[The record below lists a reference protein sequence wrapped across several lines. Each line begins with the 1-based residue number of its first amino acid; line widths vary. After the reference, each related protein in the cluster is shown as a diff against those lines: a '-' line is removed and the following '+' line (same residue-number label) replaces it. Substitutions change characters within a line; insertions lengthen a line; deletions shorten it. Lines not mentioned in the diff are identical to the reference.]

1 MASNAA
7 LELLKKDHSA
17 KVAAMNRR
25 TKADRMEAMFYRK
38 GAGMITAATYGTLN
52 RLDVSVSVG
61 WFPWK
66 LAVTALALGVEATT
80 GGKLQAAAAGVG
92 EATNA
97 IYIKDA
103 ITENTLIVGE
113 AAHGYIAESHHDSGA
128 HGAVDHISTPHT
140 DHVAAVADG
149 GEM

>member
-1 MASNAA
+1 MATNAA
-7 LELLKKDHSA
+7 LELLKKDHA
-17 KVAAMNRR
+17 NRLAAVNRK
-25 TKADRMEAMFYRK
+25 TKSDRMEAMFYRK
-38 GAGMITAATYGTLN
+38 GAGMLTAATYGTLN

-80 GGKLQAAAAGVG
+80 GGKVQAAAAGIG

-97 IYIKDA
+97 IYIKDS

-113 AAHGYIAESHHDSGA
+113 AAPSGYIHGDSVHD
-128 HGAVDHISTPHT
+128 AVDHVSTPHT